1 MAIDTLIIIGNGFDI
16 WQGIS
21 TSYADFEKYY
31 IAHLPDILK
40 RLQIQPWEIED
51 EDGTKRIVSDVEMLY
66 GDPFDPYFL
75 DSDFWNRYEDSLA
88 LIDDQKVNLYFG
100 KKKEDLKRIALL
112 AENSR
117 KILQEAFS
125 DWIESKNIESKDS
138 GFAFPKKCFVIN
150 FNYTNT
156 VRKRFCVSE
165 DLDYHIHGEAGDKES
180 IIVGH
185 ASHPEYPL
193 AQLKTLGG
201 RLEGLYYIETV
212 LYESDK
218 HVDDNYQDL
227 ALNLAVSGVSLGNL
241 KDVYVLGHSFG
252 EADFGY
258 FYHLAHAM
266 NDVPEDPFE
275 GIPDWCLEYLQSCD
289 DSEAV
294 FLNMQYAI
302 HHRERLGEEG
312 YMLEMPNPDTISEC
326 IFGTSQDEFSHDQK
340 KVLEKAAVRAR
351 FLLEQGARDAQY
363 EFHFLDMFGEFMEDS
378 HKISKKDR
386 RKFEKQLEKVGWKDC
401 QDIMVDVLNERK
413 NKKPK
418 KPKKDTPKWHISYY
432 SDADKARI
440 EDVMKRIGYSNYK
453 LYSSIEKC
461 IDTFKNYER

>member
-1 MAIDTLIIIGNGFDI
+1 MPHSAHGNHVVNDLEDDNRKEACFTWQSIRLSLSEIDLTFGRV
-16 WQGIS
+16 S
-21 TSYADFEKYY
+21 PPSYADFEKYY
-31 IAHLPDILK
+31 IAPLPDILK

-100 KKKEDLKRIALL
+100 KEKEDLKRIALL

-138 GFAFPKKCFVIN
+138 GLAFPKKCFVIN

-165 DLDYHIHGEAGDKES
+165 DL
-180 IIVGH
+180 
-185 ASHPEYPL
+185 
-193 AQLKTLGG
+193 
-201 RLEGLYYIETV
+201 
-212 LYESDK
+212 
-218 HVDDNYQDL
+218 
-227 ALNLAVSGVSLGNL
+227 
-241 KDVYVLGHSFG
+241 
-252 EADFGY
+252 
-258 FYHLAHAM
+258 
-266 NDVPEDPFE
+266 
-275 GIPDWCLEYLQSCD
+275 EYLQSCD

-302 HHRERLGEEG
+302 HHRECFGEEG
-312 YMLEMPNPDTISEC
+312 YMLEMPNPDTINEC

-386 RKFEKQLEKVGWKDC
+386 RKFEKQLEKAGWKDC

-413 NKKPK
+413 NKKTK
-418 KPKKDTPKWHISYY
+418 KTKERY
-432 SDADKARI
+432 SKMAYLI
-440 EDVMKRIGYSNYK
+440 
-453 LYSSIEKC
+453 L
-461 IDTFKNYER
+461 F